1 MTRDLDTVPPIVR
14 EVRVTCDQAT
24 TFALFTSHIG
34 AWWPLATHSVHGPDA
49 SVAFEGDRLVER
61 LGSQVAVWGHVL
73 AEDPPRSF
81 RMTWH
86 PGSNPADATEVGVEF
101 LPDGDGTI
109 VRLTHSGWERLA
121 EGAARRER
129 YDSGWVPV
137 LSSFAAQA
145 G

>member
-1 MTRDLDTVPPIVR
+1 MTSDLRTVPPVVR

-34 AWWPLATHSVHGPDA
+34 AWWPLATHSVHGADA
-49 SVAFEGDRLVER
+49 SVAFEDDRLVER

-86 PGSNPADATEVGVEF
+86 PGRDAADATEVSVEF
-101 LPDGDGTI
+101 VPDGEGTI

-121 EGAARRER
+121 DGESRRGQ

-137 LSSFAAQA
+137 LAAFEQQV